1 MPDESRPERLQFAG
15 FVFDGAT
22 CELNRADGSRVPLQ
36 DQPSQVL
43 AALLAR
49 PGDVVTRED
58 LRDRL
63 WKSDTFVDFEHSLNT
78 AVKKLR
84 QALGDSAEA
93 PRFVETLPRRGYRFI
108 ASVAPVTAAAA
119 REISPPQE
127 TVVSP
132 GSEPPRVK
140 RTALLVTALVIGLLV
155 AGVVWRVQKE
165 PASPAQLAV
174 MPFRVL
180 GDSGRDSTYLGIG
193 IADAITTRL
202 AATRQI
208 AVRPTSAVLPL
219 AGSTADPVALA
230 ASAGVQHLVVGTIQ
244 QTGQAFRVTVQLV
257 RSDGVAIWGH
267 TYDEHPAALL
277 FDLQDR
283 LAEQV
288 VAALRIELAGPD
300 LARLHVRYT
309 SNAAAYDHY
318 LRGRSLLV
326 DYTEANMLSAIE
338 HFEQAV
344 SLDPDYALARAG
356 IATASAWFS
365 VRYAHLAEET
375 KWAKQADVEA
385 KRALAQDGSLA
396 EAHLAVA
403 SAAGTAYGG
412 WNWKVLL
419 ERSAAALALDP
430 SLEFAHLARMRAFYH
445 LGLFDL
451 AATEGRAAVRLNP
464 GHSVE
469 FDRLDVAL
477 MLFRGEYGAAVERS
491 ESLLKRTDVPA
502 VRQYLGLA
510 RYYTGDVEGSR
521 AMLGSIMRADR
532 PDIRA
537 QASLASI
544 EAATERR
551 GEALARIA
559 EIRRV
564 SDLDHHVT
572 YSLGAAYAQ
581 LGQPEQSIEWL
592 ERAADEGFPCYPW
605 FERDP
610 LLDPIRKNPRF
621 VRLLARLQ
629 AAHRAVERLQP

>member
-1 MPDESRPERLQFAG
+1 M
-15 FVFDGAT
+15 
-22 CELNRADGSRVPLQ
+22 
-36 DQPSQVL
+36 
-43 AALLAR
+43 
-49 PGDVVTRED
+49 
-58 LRDRL
+58 
-63 WKSDTFVDFEHSLNT
+63 
-78 AVKKLR
+78 
-84 QALGDSAEA
+84 
-93 PRFVETLPRRGYRFI
+93 
-108 ASVAPVTAAAA
+108 
-119 REISPPQE
+119 
-127 TVVSP
+127 
-132 GSEPPRVK
+132 
-140 RTALLVTALVIGLLV
+140 
-155 AGVVWRVQKE
+155 
-165 PASPAQLAV
+165 
-174 MPFRVL
+174 
-180 GDSGRDSTYLGIG
+180 
-193 IADAITTRL
+193 
-202 AATRQI
+202 
-208 AVRPTSAVLPL
+208 
-219 AGSTADPVALA
+219 
-230 ASAGVQHLVVGTIQ
+230 
-244 QTGQAFRVTVQLV
+244 QLV

-309 SNAAAYDHY
+309 SNPAAYDHY

-326 DYTEANMLSAIE
+326 NYTEANMRSAIQ
-338 HFEQAV
+338 HFEQAL
-344 SLDPDYALARAG
+344 SLDPNYALARAG

-375 KWAKQADVEA
+375 IWAKRADDEA
-385 KRALAQDGSLA
+385 KQALAQDGSLA

-412 WNWKVLL
+412 WDWKILL
-419 ERSAAALALDP
+419 ERTAVALAIDP

-445 LGLFDL
+445 LGLFD
-451 AATEGRAAVRLNP
+451 AAAAEGRAAVRLNP

-477 MLFRGEYGAAVERS
+477 MLFRGEFRAAVERS
-491 ESLLKRTDVPA
+491 ESLLKRTDAPA

-510 RYYTGDVEGSR
+510 RYYTGDVDGAR

-544 EAATERR
+544 EAASERR
-551 GEALARIA
+551 GEAQARIA

-572 YSLGAAYAQ
+572 YSLGAAYSQ
-581 LGQPEQSIEWL
+581 LGQPEESIEWL

-621 VRLLARLQ
+621 TQLLARLQ
-629 AAHRAVERLQP
+629 AAHREMERLQR

>member
-1 MPDESRPERLQFAG
+1 MSDESRPARLQFAG
-15 FVFDGAT
+15 FVFDSGT
-22 CELNRADGSRVPLQ
+22 CALHRDDGSRVHLQ
-36 DQPSQVL
+36 EQPCQVL

-63 WKSDTFVDFEHSLNT
+63 WKSDTFVDFEHGLNT

-93 PRFVETLPRRGYRFI
+93 PTFVETVPRRGYRFV
-108 ASVAPVTAAAA
+108 ASVAPVIAAAA
-119 REISPPQE
+119 GEIPSLPDLAVIPVATPHAPKVSR
-127 TVVSP
+127 TV
-132 GSEPPRVK
+132 
-140 RTALLVTALVIGLLV
+140 LLVTALVTFVLI
-155 AGVVWRVQKE
+155 AGVAWRVQRRPE
-165 PASPAQLAV
+165 TTQLAV

-180 GDSGRDSTYLGIG
+180 ADPGGDAAYLGIG
-193 IADAITTRL
+193 VADAITTRL

-208 AVRPTSAVLPL
+208 GVRPTSAVLPFV
-219 AGSTADPVALA
+219 ASTADPAALA
-230 ASAGVQHLVVGTIQ
+230 ASLGVQHLVVGTIQ
-244 QTGQAFRVTVQLV
+244 PTGEVFRVTVQLV
-257 RSDGVAIWGH
+257 GSDGVAIWGH
-267 TYDEHPAALL
+267 SYDEQPAALL
-277 FDLQDR
+277 DLQDR

-288 VAALRIELAGPD
+288 VAGLRIELEGPD

-309 SNAAAYDHY
+309 SNPAAYDHY
-318 LRGRSLLV
+318 LRGRRLLV
-326 DYTEANMLSAIE
+326 EYTEANMLSAIQ
-338 HFEQAV
+338 HFEQALN
-344 SLDPDYALARAG
+344 LDPDYALARAG
-356 IATASAWFS
+356 IATACAWFS
-365 VRYAHLAEET
+365 VRYAHLAEEI
-375 KWAKQADVEA
+375 KWAKRADDEA
-385 KRALAQDGSLA
+385 RRALAQDGSLA

-412 WNWKVLL
+412 WDWKTLL
-419 ERSAAALALDP
+419 ERSAAALAIDP

-445 LGLFDL
+445 LGLFD
-451 AATEGRAAVRLNP
+451 AAAAEGRAAVRLNP

-477 MLFRGEYGAAVERS
+477 MLMRGEFRAAVERS
-491 ESLLKRTDVPA
+491 EPLLKRTDAPA

-510 RYYTGDVEGSR
+510 RYYTGDVDGAR

-544 EAATERR
+544 EAGSGRR
-551 GEALARIA
+551 DDAQARIA
-559 EIRRV
+559 EIRRA

-572 YSLGAAYAQ
+572 YSLGAAYSQ
-581 LGQPEQSIEWL
+581 LGQPEESLKWL

-610 LLDPIRKNPRF
+610 LLDPVRQNPRF
-621 VRLLARLQ
+621 TRLLARLQ
-629 AAHRAVERLQP
+629 ATHRETERLLR

>member
-1 MPDESRPERLQFAG
+1 
-15 FVFDGAT
+15 
-22 CELNRADGSRVPLQ
+22 
-36 DQPSQVL
+36 VL
-43 AALLAR
+43 LALLDR

-93 PRFVETLPRRGYRFI
+93 PTFVETLPRRGYRFI
-108 ASVAPVTAAAA
+108 ASVAPVTTASEEIPSLPDAAVPLVAA
-119 REISPPQE
+119 QTPK
-127 TVVSP
+127 VN
-132 GSEPPRVK
+132 
-140 RTALLVTALVIGLLV
+140 RTALLVTALVTVVLLAGL
-155 AGVVWRVQKE
+155 AWRVQSR
-165 PASPAQLAV
+165 PRTTTQLAV
-174 MPFRVL
+174 MPFKVL
-180 GDSGRDSTYLGIG
+180 ADPGGDAAYLGIG

-208 AVRPTSAVLPL
+208 GVRPTSVVLPF
-219 AGSTADPVALA
+219 AASAADPAALA
-230 ASAGVQHLVVGTIQ
+230 AEVGVQHLVVGTIQ
-244 QTGQAFRVTVQLV
+244 PNGAVFRVTVQLV
-257 RSDGVAIWGH
+257 RSDGVAIWGQ
-267 TYDEHPAALL
+267 TYDEHPATLL
-277 FDLQDR
+277 DLQDR

-288 VAALRIELAGPD
+288 VAKLRIELAGAD
-300 LARLHVRYT
+300 LARLHIRYT
-309 SNAAAYDHY
+309 SNPDAYDHY

-326 DYTEANMLSAIE
+326 NYTEANMLSAIE

-344 SLDPDYALARAG
+344 SLDPNYALARAG
-356 IATASAWFS
+356 IATACAWFS
-365 VRYAHLAEET
+365 VRYAHLAEEIT
-375 KWAKQADVEA
+375 WAKRADIEA
-385 KRALAQDGSLA
+385 KKALAQDGSLA
-396 EAHLAVA
+396 EAHLAIA

-412 WNWKVLL
+412 WDWKVLL
-419 ERSAAALALDP
+419 ERTATALAIDP

-445 LGLFDL
+445 LGLFD
-451 AATEGRAAVRLNP
+451 AAADEGRAAVRLNP
-464 GHSVE
+464 AHSVE

-477 MLFRGEYGAAVERS
+477 MLFRGEFKAAVERS
-491 ESLLKRTDVPA
+491 DSLLKRTEMPA

-510 RYYTGDVEGSR
+510 RYYTGDVDGAR

-544 EAATERR
+544 EAASKRR
-551 GEALARIA
+551 TEALERIA

-572 YSLGAAYAQ
+572 YSLGAAYSQ
-581 LGQPEQSIEWL
+581 LGQPEESIGFL
-592 ERAADEGFPCYPW
+592 EQAADEGFPCYPW

-621 VRLLARLQ
+621 IRLLARLQ
-629 AAHRAVERLQP
+629 EAHREMDRLQR